1 MSEFLAERKRLMKKT
16 KYIFCL
22 LCFLLFGYVFSFAQN
37 PYTHIEGD
45 STVEKANFDT
55 VKINNASAPAIK
67 LDSTKTAELHAHSP
81 RKATLYSTI
90 LPGLGQAYNKK
101 YWKIPIVYG
110 GFGAMAYFFTSNNAK
125 YNKFKKAL
133 ILRSDGDE
141 TTVDAYATQYPN
153 QQSLIDYKD
162 YYRRN
167 RDLSVIGFA
176 LFYILNIVDANVDA
190 NLYYFDV
197 SDDLSLQWNPA
208 VIPGATFASGISLR
222 LKF

>member
-1 MSEFLAERKRLMKKT
+1 MKKNL
-16 KYIFCL
+16 KLFSVIF
-22 LCFLLFGYVFSFAQN
+22 FFLFGNKFCVAQN

-45 STVEKANFDT
+45 STVEKPNFDT
-55 VKINNASAPAIK
+55 VKISKVTATPIL
-67 LDSTKTAELHAHSP
+67 LDSAKAAEVHNHSA
-81 RKATLYSTI
+81 RKATLFSTA

-101 YWKIPIVYG
+101 FWKIPIVYA
-110 GFGAMAYFFTSNNAK
+110 GFGVMTYFFSINNNR

-141 TTVDAYATQYPN
+141 STVDAYATQYPN
-153 QQSLIDYKD
+153 QQSLIEYKD

-176 LFYILNIVDANVDA
+176 LFYVLNIVDANVDA

-197 SDDLSLQWNPA
+197 SDDLSLQWSPA
-208 VIPGATFASGISLR
+208 VIQGATFASGISLKM
-222 LKF
+222 KF